1 MEYGNRMVRVTFSLP
16 EATVQE
22 LKHTARRLGIAQ
34 SHVVRDSIAEYSA
47 RTGRL
52 PERERFR
59 MLDVIRRWK
68 RNAGTRRA
76 GTVESEIEEVRAAR
90 RLSSRRRA

>member
-1 MEYGNRMVRVTFSLP
+1 M
-16 EATVQE
+16 QE
-22 LKHTARRLGIAQ
+22 LKRTARRLGIAQ

-47 RTGRL
+47 RTDRL
-52 PERERFR
+52 PERERLR

-68 RNAGTRRA
+68 RNPGSRRE

-90 RLSSRRRA
+90 RLSSRRRSEP